1 MSSPW
6 SKGDPAAAQSV
17 EAAGS
22 VDTARPGPAIVL
34 VEPQLGFNI
43 GACARA
49 MLNCGLRDLRIVRPR
64 DGWPNEKARSAATV
78 AVDVVDRAR
87 VFERTEEAVADLH
100 LVFAT
105 TGRTRDLHKEILE
118 PPQAA
123 AELLRLGAEGLPT
136 GVLFGPERT
145 GLENADLVLA
155 HKILTFPLD
164 PACRSLNLAQAVM
177 LVAWEWHRARLNAP
191 RQETPS
197 RDEEV
202 DVAAQADS
210 DAEKSSGVED
220 PHVRRRQRRQLDLDA
235 PATAGELAQLYEH
248 LEQELD
254 AAHFF
259 RVPEK
264 REGMILNLRALLAR
278 AAPTRQETRTLHGVV
293 TALSGRRKDGSRARR
308 PGSKHG

>member
-1 MSSPW
+1 M
-6 SKGDPAAAQSV
+6 A
-17 EAAGS
+17 EAGTTSGPGGA
-22 VDTARPGPAIVL
+22 PLGPAIVL

-49 MLNCGLRDLRIVRPR
+49 MLNCGLRDLRVVRPR

-78 AVDVVDRAR
+78 AVDVVDAAR
-87 VFERTEEAVADLH
+87 VFERTEEAVEDLH
-100 LVFAT
+100 LVLAT
-105 TGRTRDLHKEILE
+105 TGRTRDLHKEVLE
-118 PPQAA
+118 PPDAA
-123 AELLRLGAEGLPT
+123 AELLQLGADGLQT

-177 LVAWEWHRARLNAP
+177 LVAWEWHRARHVASAGESTEPPDP
-191 RQETPS
+191 RDPAE
-197 RDEEV
+197 
-202 DVAAQADS
+202 
-210 DAEKSSGVED
+210 AEKGEHDD
-220 PHVRRRQRRQLDLDA
+220 PHVRRRERRQLDLDG

-254 AAHFF
+254 AARFF

-278 AAPTRQETRTLHGVV
+278 AALTRQETRTLHGVV

-308 PGSKHG
+308 PGTKRS

>member
-1 MSSPW
+1 M
-6 SKGDPAAAQSV
+6 
-17 EAAGS
+17 
-22 VDTARPGPAIVL
+22 L

-78 AVDVVDRAR
+78 AVDVVDAAR
-87 VFERTEEAVADLH
+87 VFERTEEAVEDLH
-100 LVFAT
+100 LLLAT

-118 PPQAA
+118 PPAAA
-123 AELLRLGAEGLPT
+123 AELLQMGAEGRPT

-145 GLENADLVLA
+145 GLENSDLVLA

-177 LVAWEWHRARLNAP
+177 LVAWEWHRARLA
-191 RQETPS
+191 RGAGGET
-197 RDEEV
+197 EEGL
-202 DVAAQADS
+202 DSGTSAAA
-210 DAEKSSGVED
+210 ATVESND
-220 PHVRRRQRRQLDLDA
+220 PHLRRRQRRSLDLDA

-254 AAHFF
+254 AAEFF

-264 REGMILNLRALLAR
+264 RDGMILNLRALLAR
-278 AAPTRQETRTLHGVV
+278 AAPSRQETRTLHGVV
-293 TALSGRRKDGSRARR
+293 TALTGRRKDGRRARQ
-308 PGSKHG
+308 PGTKKN